1 MTKLSS
7 ILVELSKRQLT
18 EGVSIDTS
26 KADPT
31 DIALLVAEIGLKE
44 VYRKDNSEPEEVI
57 SDASAE
63 ALDFLLQVKEALIG
77 LDDKDYEKLQ
87 GFKK

>member
-1 MTKLSS
+1 L
-7 ILVELSKRQLT
+7 I
-18 EGVSIDTS
+18 
-26 KADPT
+26 
-31 DIALLVAEIGLKE
+31 AEIGLKE